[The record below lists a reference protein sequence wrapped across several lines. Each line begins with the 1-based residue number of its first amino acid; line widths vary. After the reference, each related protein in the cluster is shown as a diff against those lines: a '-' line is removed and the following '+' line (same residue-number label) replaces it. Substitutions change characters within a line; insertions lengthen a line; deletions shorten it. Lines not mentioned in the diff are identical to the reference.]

1 MIDRRNLIQGL
12 LTFATVAILP
22 SAPAIVRPSRASDVI
37 RISGRVKWFD
47 VMRGY
52 GFIVPDN
59 GLPDILLHLSCV
71 KRCGLD
77 APIEGTR
84 VICEVVFRQ
93 KGYQCL
99 SVALSPIGNDSEESS
114 LRHALIA
121 LREHLLDQAERRA
134 GAITEMMLH
143 NKFGAD
149 LYYARMWHRIYTD
162 LAARLSSLK
171 PEDYNTD
178 DDLYDGI
185 DAQNVKAFGHL
196 PQQHADRTYAWRVLE
211 YRIAPK
217 VDHYYALWLKRGLK
231 AET

>member
-12 LTFATVAILP
+12 LTLATATILP
-22 SAPAIVRPSRASDVI
+22 RVPAIARPSRASDVI

-77 APIEGTR
+77 APIAGTR
-84 VICEVVFRQ
+84 VICEVVLRQ

-99 SVALSPIGNDSEESS
+99 SVALSPIGNESEESS

-121 LREHLLDQAERRA
+121 LRGHLLDQAERHA
-134 GAITEMMLH
+134 GAITEMVLR
-143 NKFGAD
+143 NKFGTD
-149 LYYARMWHRIYTD
+149 LYYARIWFRYYSAIADYM
-162 LAARLSSLK
+162 SLLR
-171 PEDYNTD
+171 PQDYNAD
-178 DDLYDGI
+178 GFYDAI
-185 DAQNVKAFGHL
+185 ELRQVKALEYL
-196 PQQHADRTYAWRVLE
+196 PQVYPDRTYAWRVLE

-217 VDHYYALWLKRGLK
+217 VDQYHALWLKR
-231 AET
+231 